1 VTVPILELYKDN
13 EIHSSAG
20 RSELGRW
27 TPDVTVTNVNIKTKL
42 GLPSI
47 DKETFP
53 TRKEA
58 EQAGLLLAKKWIDE
72 GQPAP

>member
-1 VTVPILELYKDN
+1 
-13 EIHSSAG
+13 
-20 RSELGRW
+20 
-27 TPDVTVTNVNIKTKL
+27 VNIKTKL